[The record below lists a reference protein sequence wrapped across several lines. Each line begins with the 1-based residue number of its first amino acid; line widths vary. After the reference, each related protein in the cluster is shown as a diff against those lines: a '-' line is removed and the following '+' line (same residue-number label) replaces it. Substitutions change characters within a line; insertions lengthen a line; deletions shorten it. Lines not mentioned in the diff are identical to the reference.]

1 MEQFQRRWVTAVVG
15 KKMTATANITLLGVK
30 VLVWY
35 AGKRGPVFLHN
46 EHQMYYSFQRGN
58 V

>member
-1 MEQFQRRWVTAVVG
+1 MEQFQRRWVTVVG
-15 KKMTATANITLLGVK
+15 GDDSSYILLAVK

-35 AGKRGPVFLHN
+35 AGKRGPVFLPN
-46 EHQMYYSFQRGN
+46 EHQMYNSFQRGN